1 MVFIKLFLN
10 HSSCRKQT
18 VAGPDRPA
26 ALGSL
31 LQKGQTPPVG
41 LCELLMVGPLGN
53 ELIKLPVISYL
64 SSLLEIEVSLQRLR
78 TAPKYVTTCHQE
90 PRSWWYTFI
99 AVRTPF
105 LKVLHFGNFV
115 TPSSLDIP
123 FFHISSVFSSVF
135 SKSGFGG

>member
-1 MVFIKLFLN
+1 M
-10 HSSCRKQT
+10 
-18 VAGPDRPA
+18 AGPDRPA

-64 SSLLEIEVSLQRLR
+64 SSLEIEVSLQRLR